1 MNKKIVIGILIV
13 IIVVVVSFGGYKI
26 INRTL
31 NNKYNEKANSAPI
44 EIVDNKES
52 DEKFSKVVDN
62 VKLELNIP
70 NEWKYEELLKNEEND
85 IYSYALK
92 LYMDNDSKYAT
103 LYLYYNK
110 FAVCGTGRSSN
121 NITLDNGKEANIGYY
136 DENESWSDISFCDMN
151 KNVVVL
157 NYGLVG
163 SQADELIHI
172 IKTINF
178 TQI

>member
-13 IIVVVVSFGGYKI
+13 IIVGVVSFGGCKI

-31 NNKYNEKANSAPI
+31 NNKYNEKANFTPV
-44 EIVDNKES
+44 EIVNNKES
-52 DEKFSKVVDN
+52 NEKISKVVDN

-70 NEWKYEELLKNEEND
+70 NEWKYEELPKNEEND

-92 LYMDNDSKYAT
+92 LYKDDDSKYAT

-110 FAVCGTGRSSN
+110 FGVCGTDRTSK
-121 NITLDNGKEANIGYY
+121 NITLDNGKEATIGYY
-136 DENESWSDISFCDMN
+136 DENDSWSDISFYDMN

-163 SQADELIHI
+163 SQADELIQI
-172 IKTINF
+172 IKTINI
-178 TQI
+178 TQT